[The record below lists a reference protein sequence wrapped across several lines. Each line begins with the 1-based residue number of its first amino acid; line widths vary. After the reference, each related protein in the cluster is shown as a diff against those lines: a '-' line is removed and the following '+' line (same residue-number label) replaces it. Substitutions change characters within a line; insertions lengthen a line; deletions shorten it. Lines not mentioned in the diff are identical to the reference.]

1 MNLSDF
7 KKYID
12 EPDSAGEQASEL
24 LKTILS
30 QYPYCQTAQLI
41 YARNLKNLNH
51 IAYSSHLRIAAAYSG
66 NRRMLKHL
74 LQSSISG
81 TDLPESDTGFETLA
95 LESLDKSDPSEP
107 AKQTTGVKMT
117 EEITVRRDEYEHAE
131 KLSKDDIISRFIQ
144 AEPRITKPRSEFF
157 NPIDY
162 ARQSAVDHETIVSE
176 TLAKIYLRQGHAD
189 KAIKVYQ
196 KLSLVFPEKSAYF
209 ANLIEKAKKE
219 HK

>member
-7 KKYID
+7 KTYID
-12 EPDSAGEQASEL
+12 EPASAREHASEL
-24 LKTILS
+24 LKTILN

-66 NRRMLKHL
+66 NRRMLKVL
-74 LQSSISG
+74 LQTGLSG
-81 TDLPESDTGFETLA
+81 TELQETETGLETLSV
-95 LESLDKSDPSEP
+95 ESPDKKDTREP
-107 AKQTTGVKMT
+107 AKQTTSAEIT
-117 EEITVRRDEYEHAE
+117 EEKPVKRDEHEHAE
-131 KLSKDDIISRFIQ
+131 RLSKDDIISRFIE
-144 AEPRITKPRSEFF
+144 AEPKIARPRSDFF
-157 NPIDY
+157 SPLDH
-162 ARQSAVDHETIVSE
+162 ARQSAIDNETIVSE
-176 TLAKIYLRQGHAD
+176 TLAKIYLRQGHTD